1 MASVSENEKAV
12 SDIFPRYIL
21 DEFIDWIVKNMP
33 VEDVYPEPTLNQWA
47 KDNDW
52 IKIED
57 S

>member
-1 MASVSENEKAV
+1 MASAKENGKAV

-21 DEFIDWIVKNMP
+21 DEFIEWIVKNMP
-33 VEDVYPEPTLNQWA
+33 VEDVYPESTLNQWA

-52 IKIED
+52 VKIED

>member
-33 VEDVYPEPTLNQWA
+33 VEDVYPEPALNQWA